1 MWIVFLLLLRNVSFP
16 FLAGV
21 DPRTA
26 HSPLICRGQMVTGML
41 QLFVD
46 HVSIVFRGR
55 IRGFRV
61 GINVTDGIADQ
72 TAE

>member
-1 MWIVFLLLLRNVSFP
+1 
-16 FLAGV
+16 
-21 DPRTA
+21 
-26 HSPLICRGQMVTGML
+26 MVTGML

-55 IRGFRV
+55 LRGFRV